1 MYREKL
7 YLVHGFM
14 RSINR
19 EINRNVCGK
28 VGFKSMNSSMMT
40 VLCRIMDEPEMSLKE
55 LSSTVG
61 LANSTV
67 SGIIDKLV
75 EEGLVERVVDDTD
88 RRRILITA
96 SQKALNIR
104 KEIAEKY
111 TDYIRDVFQNAT
123 EEDIKAILEGLSR
136 FNEIIKG
143 CEAS

>member
-1 MYREKL
+1 
-7 YLVHGFM
+7 
-14 RSINR
+14 
-19 EINRNVCGK
+19 
-28 VGFKSMNSSMMT
+28 MT

-75 EEGLVERVVDDTD
+75 EEGLVERIVDDTD